1 MLQLS
6 VRGDNIVI
14 HTQSSQITRPTFAA
28 LTRSWH
34 HEECWGCATHLRR
47 RSGSTTL
54 FSYWL
59 RFTFCPI

>member
-34 HEECWGCATHLRR
+34 HEEC
-47 RSGSTTL
+47 
-54 FSYWL
+54 
-59 RFTFCPI
+59 